1 MKITYLVHSTTT
13 DNESGIA
20 TGWLPGELSD
30 KGIVQA
36 ELLAPD
42 LRARGFSAVFSSDLQ
57 RARQTTELFFGDTLP
72 VFLDW
77 RLRECNYGRF
87 DGRPAETFKKNREQD
102 FIETPYPG
110 GESYLDVERRIRSF
124 LHDEQNLFDGKH
136 IAIVSH
142 QAPQLA
148 LDVILRGMTW
158 NEAIDSD
165 WRKRGDWQAGWEY

>member
-1 MKITYLVHSTTT
+1 MKITYFVHSITT

-20 TGWLPGELSD
+20 TGWLPGELSN
-30 KGIVQA
+30 KGIARA

-42 LRARGFSAVFSSDLQ
+42 LRARGFDAVFSSDLQ

-77 RLRECNYGRF
+77 RLRECNYGDF
-87 DGRPAETFKKNREQD
+87 DGTLATTFKMEREQD
-102 FIETPYPG
+102 FIETSYPG
-110 GESYLDVERRIRSF
+110 GECYLDVEQRVRSF
-124 LHDEQNLFDGKH
+124 LDDAQNLFDGNH

-148 LDVILRGMTW
+148 MDVILRGMSW
-158 NEAIDSD
+158 EEAIAND
-165 WRKRGDWQAGWEY
+165 WRKRGNWQAGWEY